1 MPSYRRRLHDALS
14 PRERRL
20 FARLDTPQK
29 IQTFLDRLPVNFS
42 LNGDTAMS
50 PRRVLE
56 ARMAHC
62 AEAAVFAAAALAYHG
77 RPPLLMDI
85 RALPRDQDHIVT
97 LFRERGLWGAI
108 SKTNHA
114 ILRWRDPI
122 YRSVRELA
130 MSFAHEYCLPG
141 GKKSMLSYSKP
152 FSLARYTPKS
162 WVVAPEDLDQL
173 LVDLD
178 TSPHLPVAPPLAL
191 RSRRRASRV
200 ELLSQD
206 VVEWPE
212 PKEKK
217 KKKTEGTTVIADRRK
232 LGMASPHTPLI
243 PAKAGIQGSASRHRC
258 AGPGVP
264 ASRRD
269 ERGDK
274 AVGMTAQRPAGITL

>member
-1 MPSYRRRLHDALS
+1 MPSYRRRLHDVLS
-14 PRERRL
+14 PRELRL

-114 ILRWRDPI
+114 VLRWRDPI

-130 MSFAHEYCLPG
+130 MSYAHEYCLPG

-152 FSLARYTPKS
+152 FSLARYAPKTGS
-162 WVVAPEDLDQL
+162 SRRRIS
-173 LVDLD
+173 
-178 TSPHLPVAPPLAL
+178 TSCWSISTRRRIFPSRRRTRCANAAASPVSSCSRRTWSSG
-191 RSRRRASRV
+191 RSRRRRKRKSGRRGGDHSHSSWPGIAVRRTACFRTPMSRP
-200 ELLSQD
+200 STSRSAAQPKD
-206 VVEWPE
+206 VD
-212 PKEKK
+212 
-217 KKKTEGTTVIADRRK
+217 ARQ
-232 LGMASPHTPLI
+232 
-243 PAKAGIQGSASRHRC
+243 KAGHDEGETARLRHHPC
-258 AGPGVP
+258 P
-264 ASRRD
+264 
-269 ERGDK
+269 
-274 AVGMTAQRPAGITL
+274 L